1 MSNSLQQKPA
11 PMVVRKVDN
20 VQIVKEYSDQKV
32 RRTLASICGFTV
44 NTYMM
49 YIFKAAEGVSSESQL
64 FFHLLALVMLVVTI
78 REKDASYLFSAFAV
92 FFTPYI
98 VLAAGL
104 SIYSIASILVAI
116 TVLGFQRGVT
126 MQNLASG
133 AIGLA
138 DSLGQSNT
146 RRKILKL
153 AQSDVEAENLLE
165 EDLTEFK
172 EVEVELQKVK
182 KSYDNCKPA
191 MKSALKATIN
201 EIEQLQLKHATV
213 LARSAGLS
221 AFLKTVDTGKIQKE
235 IAELNQQ
242 KEKCSDDVLKE
253 QLQQTIEM
261 KNKRI
266 MDLDRLDTSL
276 NRVKMQKLQMREM
289 FNSLMDKMNTFK
301 FTDIITLQASSD
313 AMVHDVKIITNSL
326 VDLEKGLIEAE
337 NISRNR

>member
-1 MSNSLQQKPA
+1 MSNQLQQKPA
-11 PMVVRKVDN
+11 PMVVRKIDN
-20 VQIVKEYSDQKV
+20 IQIVKEQSDEKV
-32 RRTLASICGFTV
+32 KRTLASICGFTI

-64 FFHLLALVMLVVTI
+64 FFHLLALVMFVVTV

-104 SIYSIASILVAI
+104 SVYSIASILVAI

-126 MQNLASG
+126 MQKLASG
-133 AIGLA
+133 AVWLA

-153 AQSDVEAENLLE
+153 ANSDVEAENLLE

-172 EVEVELQKVK
+172 EVDAELQKVK

-191 MKSALKATIN
+191 MKSALKSTIS

-221 AFLKTVDTGKIQKE
+221 AFLGSVDIAKIEKE
-235 IAELNQQ
+235 IENLAKQ
-242 KEKCSDDVLKE
+242 KEKATDEVIKE

-261 KNKRI
+261 KNRRI
-266 MDLDRLDTSL
+266 SDLNRLETSL
-276 NRVKMQKLQMREM
+276 NRVKLQKLQMREM

-313 AMVHDVKIITNSL
+313 AMVKDVKTITNSL
-326 VDLEKGLIEAE
+326 EDLEKGLIEAE
-337 NISRNR
+337 NFSKNG